1 MENSPLF
8 GGRSFRCQGVCE
20 RFNPRTEPLESCSYG
35 RSVLGHGGPQGC
47 KTRMNRA
54 VQCTPIPF
62 RGIGNRWLQ
71 EAPHRGANGVH
82 WRVMRPGPGGAS
94 RARRMNPV
102 KQEARIATEEA
113 IRMSRET
120 LTRSE
125 EHTSELQSHVNLVCR
140 LLLEKKKKRKHT
152 QNRSG
157 RKIHKRRHY

>member
-1 MENSPLF
+1 
-8 GGRSFRCQGVCE
+8 
-20 RFNPRTEPLESCSYG
+20 
-35 RSVLGHGGPQGC
+35 
-47 KTRMNRA
+47 MNRA

-120 LTRSE
+120 LTITDNRTGKTCEIPIKDGDFAGFSRAVVGDGE
-125 EHTSELQSHVNLVCR
+125 R
-140 LLLEKKKKRKHT
+140 LAAHAD
-152 QNRSG
+152 
-157 RKIHKRRHY
+157 